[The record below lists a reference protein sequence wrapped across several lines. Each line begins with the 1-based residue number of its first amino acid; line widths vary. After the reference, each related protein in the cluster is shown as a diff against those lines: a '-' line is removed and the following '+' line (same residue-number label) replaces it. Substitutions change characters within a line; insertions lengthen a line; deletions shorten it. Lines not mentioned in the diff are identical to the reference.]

1 MVACRAG
8 WARSAFAAVEQSKRS
23 HRESCSLWWSP
34 IETVSDL
41 YLGLGRRNR
50 RSSRRPSGRGATNSV
65 RPEVGARGRPPRKE
79 VGPRD
84 ANGRDDG
91 VTLRMLKMVST
102 HGMVHPDVRIEVQN
116 FGPLADA
123 AVDLHPLTVFVGP
136 SNAGKTY
143 LATLI
148 SALHRASEGF
158 PRIPAPRGIDTR
170 TVQRAIRDK
179 LLTPGTPITCS
190 DLPKQ
195 VRKDILGS
203 GFGDLT
209 DHLERCFDVQD
220 CSELIL
226 STASDRQL
234 HVSLRLRERERDLW
248 HVGMHVS
255 PHGQTTVEGDIDD
268 IVLVPAE
275 TAASER
281 RALAA
286 KSRQDVLFEQQRPLQ
301 LGGFDR
307 QPGGEH
313 VANSAA
319 VSAAAGSASF
329 GSPALFADLRRGTI
343 RLRCIKGGSV
353 RAGLR
358 ARTGGAIPTLGRTG
372 PARRPIRRPTR
383 PFRCPAATGP
393 GTCGAPDDRRDLR
406 RPADQSGR
414 HDSATAGGH
423 PLPGNSPAVQ
433 LRPSETGFE
442 PREGEMS
449 KCLVTSSSGWRR
461 AAAEIRRRWAKGLGA
476 AGPSG
481 SSRHNLRIDGLEVHS
496 AHRRCTYCT
505 GPLFGGE
512 VVPG

>member
-1 MVACRAG
+1 
-8 WARSAFAAVEQSKRS
+8 
-23 HRESCSLWWSP
+23 
-34 IETVSDL
+34 
-41 YLGLGRRNR
+41 
-50 RSSRRPSGRGATNSV
+50 
-65 RPEVGARGRPPRKE
+65 
-79 VGPRD
+79 
-84 ANGRDDG
+84 
-91 VTLRMLKMVST
+91 MVST

-286 KSRQDVLFEQQRPLQ
+286 KSRQDVLFEQLLKHAARPGRQRRVYHLP
-301 LGGFDR
+301 
-307 QPGGEH
+307 
-313 VANSAA
+313 
-319 VSAAAGSASF
+319 AAGAACCKATRSSQ
-329 GSPALFADLRRGTI
+329 
-343 RLRCIKGGSV
+343 
-353 RAGLR
+353 
-358 ARTGGAIPTLGRTG
+358 AR
-372 PARRPIRRPTR
+372 
-383 PFRCPAATGP
+383 
-393 GTCGAPDDRRDLR
+393 
-406 RPADQSGR
+406 
-414 HDSATAGGH
+414 
-423 PLPGNSPAVQ
+423 
-433 LRPSETGFE
+433 
-442 PREGEMS
+442 
-449 KCLVTSSSGWRR
+449 SSSAWTAALHSTRQTYRR
-461 AAAEIRRRWAKGLGA
+461 F
-476 AGPSG
+476 PV
-481 SSRHNLRIDGLEVHS
+481 SRS
-496 AHRRCTYCT
+496 TSC
-505 GPLFGGE
+505 GG
-512 VVPG
+512 